1 MNSSKQLKS
10 AIKYMDT
17 IKTLH
22 GDNLHSLPHD
32 VEAFYVKALI
42 EMLTIKPKAQKIEPF
57 ITISQYQEEEKLEFN
72 EKQIMLIDKLCR
84 IVCRRDGI
92 TIEKREDLCKAY
104 PKKIFKEVV
113 EAAQQIYNNVYI
125 KPKKEEIVDFS
136 YMTIYQY
143 VEEKELEFDAKTIM
157 CLVKLCQIV
166 CERDGLT
173 IEKRGNFYEAY
184 PKKVFDEVIYTI
196 TKAYIE
202 TDTSNQNDDFTIE
215 DLPRNNNL
223 LE

>member
-1 MNSSKQLKS
+1 MNSSKQLES

-22 GDNLHSLPHD
+22 GDNLQSLPHD
-32 VEAFYVKALI
+32 VGAFYVKALI
-42 EMLTIKPKAQKIEPF
+42 AILTIKSEAQKIEPF
-57 ITISQYQEEEKLEFN
+57 ITISQYLEEEKLELN

-92 TIEKREDLCKAY
+92 TIEKRGDLCEAY
-104 PKKIFKEVV
+104 PRKIFEEVV

-125 KPKKEEIVDFS
+125 KPKKGEIVDFP

-143 VEEKELEFDAKTIM
+143 AEEKELEFDEKTIM

-173 IEKRGNFYEAY
+173 IEKRGDFYEAY
-184 PKKVFDEVIYTI
+184 PKKVFDEVINTT

-202 TDTSNQNDDFTIE
+202 ADVTTLID
-215 DLPRNNNL
+215 
-223 LE
+223 